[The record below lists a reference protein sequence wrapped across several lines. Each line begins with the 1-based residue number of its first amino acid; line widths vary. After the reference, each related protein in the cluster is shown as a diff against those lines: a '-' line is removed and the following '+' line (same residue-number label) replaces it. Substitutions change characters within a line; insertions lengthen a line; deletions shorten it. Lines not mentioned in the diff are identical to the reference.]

1 MSPTASAAAFDAVAT
16 RYDAIT
22 ASDANPVIAA
32 QRLRVHAA
40 FARHFAAGSRL
51 LEIGCGTGEDT
62 LALTARGHTM
72 VACDPA
78 PAMLTEAA
86 RKLAAAGR
94 AHMARFVPGGAADLA
109 TSWPSLAA
117 AVDGVFSNFAPL
129 NCELSLA
136 PLRALL
142 DHALPPGGRFVAV
155 VLPRWAPLEIA
166 CFLAAGRPRTALRR
180 FGPAP
185 VADVEGHTFPIR
197 YYGPADFD
205 RALGPGYR
213 RVETRSLG
221 VLLPPPRFAAAAIR
235 VPGLW
240 RLLLAAEDR
249 VSALPGVRNIGDHV
263 LIAYE
268 RAR

>member
-1 MSPTASAAAFDAVAT
+1 VSPTASAAAFDAVAT

-22 ASDANPVIAA
+22 AADANPAIAA
-32 QRLRVHAA
+32 QRRRVHAA
-40 FARHFAAGSRL
+40 FARHFPPGSRL

-62 LALTARGHTM
+62 LALTARGHDI

-78 PAMLTEAA
+78 PAMLAEAA
-86 RKLAAAGR
+86 RKLANAGR
-94 AHMARFVPGGAADLA
+94 ARSARFVPGGAADLA
-109 TSWPSLAA
+109 ASWPSLAA
-117 AVDGVFSNFAPL
+117 TVDGVFSNFAPL
-129 NCELSLA
+129 NCEPSLA
-136 PLRALL
+136 PVRRLL
-142 DHALPPGGRFVAV
+142 DQALPPGGRFVAV
-155 VLPRWAPLEIA
+155 VLPRWSPLEIA

-180 FGPAP
+180 FRRAP
-185 VADVEGHTFPIR
+185 VADVEGLTFPIR

-213 RVETRSLG
+213 RIETRSLG
-221 VLLPPPRFAAAAIR
+221 LLLPPPRFAGAALR

-249 VSALPGVRNIGDHV
+249 LSTLPGVRNVGDHV
-263 LIAYE
+263 LVVYE